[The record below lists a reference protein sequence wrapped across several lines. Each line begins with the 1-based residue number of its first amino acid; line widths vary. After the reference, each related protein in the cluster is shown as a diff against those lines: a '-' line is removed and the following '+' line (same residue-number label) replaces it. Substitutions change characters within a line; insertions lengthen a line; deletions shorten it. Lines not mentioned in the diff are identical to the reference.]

1 MKDTE
6 TTKSEKIDLAIETY
20 RTWRTHYRKQHM
32 NGTEEESREKKDDPQ
47 PLNSLLSELVSTR
60 DWRRG
65 IAEGTLFTDWVL
77 VVGEDIGTHSA
88 PLSLV
93 DGFLTIQTTSTAWA
107 TQLTLIAPSLLKTI
121 SESAPGALVEH
132 ITVIGPGAPSWK
144 KGIRA
149 IRNTRGP
156 RDTYG

>member
-1 MKDTE
+1 MKGAE
-6 TTKSEKIDLAIETY
+6 SLPSEKIDLAVETY
-20 RTWRTHYRKQHM
+20 KTWRSYHRKKSIS
-32 NGTEEESREKKDDPQ
+32 GTDEEAREKREDPQ
-47 PLNSLLSELVSTR
+47 RLGSLLSELVSTR

-77 VVGEDIGTHSA
+77 VVGEDIGTHSI

-93 DGFLTIQTTSTAWA
+93 DGYLTIQTTSTAWA